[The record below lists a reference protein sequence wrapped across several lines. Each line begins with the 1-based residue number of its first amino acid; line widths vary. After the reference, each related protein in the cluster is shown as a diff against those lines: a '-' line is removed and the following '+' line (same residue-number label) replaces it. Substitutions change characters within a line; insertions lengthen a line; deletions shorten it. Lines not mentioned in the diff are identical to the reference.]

1 MARAPQSRQH
11 PWLSELVA
19 GPPSRHCPQEPVV
32 ALPALGAAHQPAV
45 CCAHRRASQRRRTP
59 RQRRGRAFA
68 SVALLPPGETA
79 SASPAEVPHVFR
91 SLHPFRLEVRCQAHA
106 GSMTYA
112 RGRRGCSY
120 NSKTRARLLEGP
132 HSNSTL
138 HRRRGVSD
146 ANRTRPRTSAVPEPW
161 RSANPSAHSPHT
173 SRHARA
179 DRRQRAPAPRI
190 RPVFGDHTGAQALRS
205 VVVAVAVVVTV
216 TRRVPPRR
224 ALHRSAFGS
233 GHVEGGHLREA
244 AAEAVSSVGWQCL
257 QSGRAGELA
266 MACLYLSRPRILL
279 DLELQGLSLG
289 KAAEAICVDVALVH
303 EHLLEKTTTKLEATN
318 RRGLCACP
326 HAVAAVSSRQAMVPR
341 VPRPFATRPTHI
353 ALLVVNGDEAKALLD
368 VKPLARPSQEVVG
381 ARAEHGRRTH
391 RREHGRLARPHR
403 KRLRHRHFS
412 RRPSRRCKKRNTIRL
427 CKNQPPPVRWQFVTQ
442 ALGHFSDSS
451 CFDPCCSSRSAAAVS
466 PTGRS

>member
-1 MARAPQSRQH
+1 M
-11 PWLSELVA
+11 
-19 GPPSRHCPQEPVV
+19 
-32 ALPALGAAHQPAV
+32 
-45 CCAHRRASQRRRTP
+45 
-59 RQRRGRAFA
+59 
-68 SVALLPPGETA
+68 
-79 SASPAEVPHVFR
+79 
-91 SLHPFRLEVRCQAHA
+91 
-106 GSMTYA
+106 
-112 RGRRGCSY
+112 
-120 NSKTRARLLEGP
+120 
-132 HSNSTL
+132 
-138 HRRRGVSD
+138 
-146 ANRTRPRTSAVPEPW
+146 PEPW

-244 AAEAVSSVGWQCL
+244 GAEAVSSVGWQCL

-303 EHLLEKTTTKLEATN
+303 EHLLEETTTKLEATN

-326 HAVAAVSSRQAMVPR
+326 HAVAAVPSRQAMVPR
-341 VPRPFATRPTHI
+341 VCLALLPPAQLTSRSSLSTVMKPKPFWTSNHLHVPLRRSLAPVQNMADARIGANMADLPDHI
-353 ALLVVNGDEAKALLD
+353 ARDFAIAIFRGV
-368 VKPLARPSQEVVG
+368 QG
-381 ARAEHGRRTH
+381 AR
-391 RREHGRLARPHR
+391 
-403 KRLRHRHFS
+403 
-412 RRPSRRCKKRNTIRL
+412 CKLRNTMARL
-427 CKNQPPPVRWQFVTQ
+427 QK
-442 ALGHFSDSS
+442 
-451 CFDPCCSSRSAAAVS
+451 SRLLCD
-466 PTGRS
+466 GIL